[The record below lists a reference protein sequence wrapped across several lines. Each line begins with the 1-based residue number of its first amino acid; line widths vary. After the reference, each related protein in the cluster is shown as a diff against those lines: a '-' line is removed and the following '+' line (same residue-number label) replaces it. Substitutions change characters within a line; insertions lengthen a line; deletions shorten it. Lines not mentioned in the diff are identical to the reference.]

1 MLSLFARFAIISNFE
16 KKKKQ
21 IDIDLIISIEQ
32 YIYIYIYI
40 DDKKVSFHDN
50 QFFSLYDFFH
60 LDRII
65 SRFYLRYPDYRLRK
79 YGLSKQ

>member
-1 MLSLFARFAIISNFE
+1 MLSLFTRFAIISNFE

-32 YIYIYIYI
+32 YIYIYI

-50 QFFSLYDFFH
+50 QFFSSYDFFY